1 MDLFKSIATRL
12 MWVVVV
18 LFGLSVLIF
27 CLLRVMPGDPARMAL
42 GPAAPEE
49 VVERYREINHLRD
62 PLPVQYGYWLAGVL
76 RGDFGTSTITKRPV
90 LRDLSEFAPAT
101 IELVI
106 FSGIPPIF
114 FALFLGVTGA
124 RYNNRWP
131 DYIIRFFGY
140 IFVATPAFVLA
151 VLLLLVFGYWF
162 PLLPSI
168 GGRISAQYAVSRVSG
183 LIIFD
188 TLFAGQ
194 FAAAWDAF
202 LHILLPSLALAVGPM
217 MQEARI
223 TRSAM
228 IDNSGKD
235 YIAMAISQGIPKG
248 VINSKF
254 LLKPSVIPTVS
265 IMGLDFASRFGNA
278 FLVESIFNWPG
289 LSRYGINAMMQ
300 QDINATC
307 AVVMVLGVVFV
318 TVNIIVD
325 IVVMILDPRMRQQRA
340 S

>member
-1 MDLFKSIATRL
+1 MDLLKSIANRL
-12 MWVVVV
+12 MWVIVV
-18 LFGLSVLIF
+18 LLGLSILIF

-42 GPAAPEE
+42 GPSAPED
-49 VVERYREINHLRD
+49 VVERYREVNHLND
-62 PLPVQYGYWLAGVL
+62 PLPIQYGYWLKGVL
-76 RGDFGTSTITKRPV
+76 KGDFGVSTVTQRPV
-90 LRDLSEFAPAT
+90 LQDLKEFAPAT
-101 IELVI
+101 IELVL

-114 FALFLGVTGA
+114 FALLFGVIGA
-124 RYNNRWP
+124 RYNNKWP
-131 DYIIRFFGY
+131 DFIIRFFGY
-140 IFVATPAFVLA
+140 VFVATPAFVLA
-151 VLLLLVFGYWF
+151 VLLLLVFGYWI
-162 PLLPSI
+162 PMLPSI
-168 GGRISAQYAVSRVSG
+168 GGRISAGFAVPNVTG
-183 LIIFD
+183 LVIFD
-188 TLFAGQ
+188 ALFSGQ

-228 IDNSGKD
+228 VDNSSKD
-235 YIAMAISQGIPKG
+235 YIAMITSQGIPG
-248 VINSKF
+248 RTINSRF

-325 IVVMILDPRMRQQRA
+325 IVVLILDPRMRQQRA
-340 S
+340 K

>member
-1 MDLFKSIATRL
+1 MDLLKSIAKRL
-12 MWVVVV
+12 AWVFVV

-42 GPAAPEE
+42 GPAASEDI
-49 VVERYREINHLRD
+49 VERYRELNHLND

-76 RGDFGTSTITKRPV
+76 KGDFGVSTVTRRPV
-90 LRDLSEFAPAT
+90 VMDLQEFAPAT
-101 IELVI
+101 IELVLY
-106 FSGIPPIF
+106 SGIPAIF
-114 FALFLGVTGA
+114 FALLFGVLGA
-124 RYNNRWP
+124 RFNNKWP
-131 DYIIRFFGY
+131 DVVIRFTGY
-140 IFVATPAFVLA
+140 VFVATPAFVLA
-151 VLLLLVFGYWF
+151 VLLLLVFGFWVQ
-162 PLLPSI
+162 LVPSI
-168 GGRISAQYAVSRVSG
+168 GGRISAEYVVPSITGMVTLDAVLTG
-183 LIIFD
+183 NFK
-188 TLFAGQ
+188 
-194 FAAAWDAF
+194 AAWDAF
-202 LHILLPSLALAVGPM
+202 LHILLPSIALAMGPM

-223 TRSAM
+223 TRSSM
-228 IDNSGKD
+228 LDNMGKD
-235 YIAMAISQGIPKG
+235 YIAMIRSQGVPSG
-248 VINSKF
+248 LINNRY

-325 IVVMILDPRMRQQRA
+325 IITLILDPRMRQQRA
-340 S
+340 K

>member
-1 MDLFKSIATRL
+1 
-12 MWVVVV
+12 
-18 LFGLSVLIF
+18 
-27 CLLRVMPGDPARMAL
+27 MAL
-42 GPAAPEE
+42 GPSAPEE
-49 VVERYREINHLRD
+49 VVERYRDINHLKE
-62 PLPVQYGYWLAGVL
+62 PLPIQYGYWLMGVC
-76 RGDFGTSTITKRPV
+76 RGDFGVSTVTKRPV
-90 LRDLSEFAPAT
+90 LTDLSEFAPAT

-114 FALFLGVTGA
+114 FALLFGVIGA
-124 RYNNRWP
+124 RYNNKWP
-131 DYIIRFFGY
+131 DYLIRFFGY
-140 IFVATPAFVLA
+140 VFVATPAFVLA
-151 VLLLLVFGYWF
+151 VLLLLFFGYWF

-168 GGRISAQYAVSRVSG
+168 GGRLSSQFSVPHISG
-183 LIIFD
+183 LVIFD
-188 TLFAGQ
+188 ALFTGN
-194 FAAAWDAF
+194 FAAAWDSF

-228 IDNSGKD
+228 IDNSSKD
-235 YIAMAISQGIPKG
+235 YIAMATSQGIPKG
-248 VINSKF
+248 KINSLF

-318 TVNIIVD
+318 TVNIVVD
-325 IVVMILDPRMRQQRA
+325 CVVMALDPRMRQQRA
-340 S
+340 R